1 MSYIL
6 IATQFE
12 QDLPDCVQSAMLN
25 KEAFYISKYNPTC
38 SCNKTTY
45 SNVCVLNTIGLE
57 AVCKAA

>member
-38 SCNKTTY
+38 SKTTY
-45 SNVCVLNTIGLE
+45 SNVRVLNTIGLE
-57 AVCKAA
+57 AVCKAV

>member
-25 KEAFYISKYNPTC
+25 KEAFYISKYNPIC

-57 AVCKAA
+57 AVCKVV